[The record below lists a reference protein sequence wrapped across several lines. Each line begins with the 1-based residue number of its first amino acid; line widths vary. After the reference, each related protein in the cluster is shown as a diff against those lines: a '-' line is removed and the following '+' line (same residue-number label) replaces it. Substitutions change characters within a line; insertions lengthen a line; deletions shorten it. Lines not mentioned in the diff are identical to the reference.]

1 MYRIGVDVGGTFTD
15 FVLLDEA
22 TGQVRFHKVP
32 STPRDPAAAIAQ
44 GVREMLDR
52 WQATPDAVSFFGH
65 GTTVATNMVIERKGS
80 PTAVLTTKGFR
91 DVLEIARQQRP
102 HLYDYRVGKPPPLVP
117 REHRHEVAERLDVR
131 GNVLVPLD
139 EAGVEAAA
147 ARMAMDGIRSVAVCF
162 LHAYRAPEH
171 ERRALELIR
180 RSMPDAFVSLSSDVL
195 PEFREYERL
204 STTVINAFVGP
215 RMADYLGRLLDGAR
229 NLGIPVEPYTI
240 QSNGRL
246 MSVESVRRFPVRT
259 CLSGP
264 AAGVIG
270 AAEIARRAGMPNII
284 TFDVGGTST
293 DVSLIHEAEPA
304 LTGLRH
310 VAQYPVRAQMID
322 IHVIGAG
329 GGSIGWLDD
338 AGGLKAGPH
347 SAGADPGPAAY
358 RRGGTEPTI
367 TDANIVLGRL
377 DPGSLLGGRFSMDR
391 DAAIAVIEAR
401 IARPLDLTLEA
412 AAHGLITIAN
422 ANMARAIRS
431 VSTERG
437 HDVAQFALFA
447 FGGAGP
453 LHAAELAEECGI
465 PRVLVP
471 REPGTMCA
479 RGMLLT
485 DISLDFV
492 RSEIFTLTELG
503 WTHVAELFA
512 AMQAEGDQWLE
523 GEGVAPEKRAFKML
537 IEARYEGQN
546 FEIRVPVADFGV
558 EGLQIFFRDFAASH
572 AKEYG
577 YDIPGRPVEVVNCR
591 LQAIGRVVRAPM
603 ESPASGGSVEEAL
616 TGSRPVYFG
625 EAAGWVE
632 TRVFARDRL
641 PLGCQVE
648 GPAIIDEMSATTLVL
663 PRQSARLDELGNIV
677 IELPSR
683 GDRFHG

>member
-15 FVLLDEA
+15 FVLLDEV

-44 GVREMLDR
+44 GIREMLDR
-52 WQATPDAVSFFGH
+52 WQAAPDAVSFLGH

-80 PTAVLTTKGFR
+80 PTAVLTTRGFR

-117 REHRHEVAERLDVR
+117 REHRHEVAERLDIR
-131 GNVLVPLD
+131 GDVLVPLD
-139 EAGVEAAA
+139 EADVKAAA
-147 ARMAMDGIRSVAVCF
+147 ARMEKDGIRSVAVCF
-162 LHAYRAPEH
+162 LHAYREPAH
-171 ERRALELIR
+171 ERRALEIIR
-180 RSMPDAFVSLSSDVL
+180 QTMPGAFVSLSSDVL

-215 RMADYLGRLLDGAR
+215 RMADYLSRLLDGAR
-229 NLGIPVEPYTI
+229 RLGIRVEPYTI

-270 AAEIARRAGMPNII
+270 AAEIARHAEMPNII

-293 DVSLIHEAEPA
+293 DVSLVHDAEPA
-304 LTGLRH
+304 LTGLRN

-358 RRGGTEPTI
+358 RRGGTEPTM
-367 TDANIVLGRL
+367 TDANIALGRL
-377 DPGSLLGGRFSMDR
+377 DPDSLLGGRFSMDR
-391 DAAIAVIEAR
+391 DAAVAVIEER
-401 IARPLDLTLEA
+401 IARPLGLTLEA

-437 HDVAQFALFA
+437 HDVAGFALFA

-453 LHAAELAEECGI
+453 LHAAELAAECGI

-492 RSEIFTLTELG
+492 RSEIFTLCEPG
-503 WTHVAELFA
+503 WARVAELFA
-512 AMQAEGDQWLE
+512 AMRAEGERWLA
-523 GEGVAPEKRAFKML
+523 GEGVGPEKRTFGMV

-546 FEIRVPVADFGV
+546 FEIRVPVISLGAQ
-558 EGLQIFFRDFAASH
+558 GLPAFLRDFAAGH
-572 AKEYG
+572 GREYG
-577 YDIPGRPVEVVNCR
+577 YDIPGRPVEIVNCR

-603 ESPASGGSVEEAL
+603 EAPPCGGSEEDAL
-616 TGSRPVYFG
+616 TGQRPVYFG
-625 EAAGWVE
+625 HAAGWVE
-632 TRVFARDRL
+632 TRVFARERL
-641 PLGCQVE
+641 PLGCRIE
-648 GPAIIDEMSATTLVL
+648 GPAVIDEMSATTLVL
-663 PRQSARLDELGNIV
+663 PKQSAQLDAHGNIV

-683 GDRFHG
+683 GDRRHA